1 MGAAKMKRTAGK
13 SRRLTRVLVA
23 NRGEIALR
31 VLRGCREMGIE
42 TVMVY
47 SEADRDSLPVRLADA
62 AFPIGPAPATA
73 SYLNIDAILDAAR
86 RSGADA
92 VHPGYGFLAENAGF
106 AEACEREGL
115 VFIGP
120 PPGAMRLL
128 GDKIEARRAME
139 KQGVP
144 IIPGLTDRSDNKAI
158 RAFGRRA
165 GYPIIVKAA
174 AGGGG
179 KGMRIVRD
187 EAGLQSALRGARSE
201 ARASFGD
208 DGVYAEKYL
217 EQVRHI
223 EIQVLADRHGN
234 AVHLGERECSLQRRH
249 QKLIEEAPSIA
260 VSPELRSRMGEL
272 ALQVVRASGYR
283 NAGTVEFL
291 VDEKE
296 NPYFMEVNAR
306 LQVEH
311 PVTEVVTGCDLLRAQ
326 LEIARGDRLR
336 LRQDRLNPRGW
347 AIECRIVAEDP
358 ANRFQPSPGRIESVR
373 FPSGPGVRVDTAM
386 QPGDEIS
393 LHYDALVAKLI
404 TWGRDRDHA
413 IVRMERALQEFQIVG
428 IRTSIPFHREIMA
441 GEDFRSG
448 NIDIGY
454 VDRELPRIA
463 RALETIGPDAETA
476 AILAAVATDDEEER
490 SWTTRAGSPVSPW
503 ALSGRRAMMAARSPR
518 VTVI

>member
-1 MGAAKMKRTAGK
+1 MSAAK
-13 SRRLTRVLVA
+13 RRPAAARRRVLKRVLIA

-47 SEADRDSLPVRLADA
+47 SDADRDSLPVRLADA
-62 AFPIGPAPATA
+62 AFPIGPPPAAA
-73 SYLNIDAILDAAR
+73 SYLNIDAILAAAR

-92 VHPGYGFLAENAGF
+92 VHPGYGFLAENPAF

-120 PPGAMRLL
+120 PAGAMRLL
-128 GDKIEARRAME
+128 GDKVEARRAME

-144 IIPGLTDRSDNKAI
+144 IIPGLTDRSDDAAI
-158 RAFGRRA
+158 RAFGQRA
-165 GYPIIVKAA
+165 GYPIILKAA

-187 EAGLQSALRGARSE
+187 GAGVESALRGARSE

-217 EQVRHI
+217 EKVRHI
-223 EIQVLADRHGN
+223 EIQVLADAHGN

-260 VSPELRSRMGEL
+260 VSPALRRSMGDL
-272 ALQVVRASGYR
+272 ALQVVQASGYR

-291 VDEKE
+291 VDEQE

-311 PVTEVVTGCDLLRAQ
+311 PVTEAVTGCDLLRAQ
-326 LEIARGDRLR
+326 LEIARGDRLT
-336 LRQDRLNPRGW
+336 LRQDRLSPRGW

-358 ANRFQPSPGRIESVR
+358 ANHFQPSPGRIEAVR
-373 FPSGPGVRVDTAM
+373 FPSGPGVRVDTAI
-386 QPGDEIS
+386 QPGDEVS
-393 LHYDALVAKLI
+393 LHYDPLIAKLI

-413 IVRMERALQEFQIVG
+413 IIRMQRALREFQIVG
-428 IRTSIPFHREIMA
+428 IRTSIPFHREMMA
-441 GEDFRSG
+441 SADFRSG
-448 NIDIGY
+448 AIDIGY

-463 RALETIGPDAETA
+463 AVLETIGPDAETA
-476 AILAAVATDDEEER
+476 AILAAVVAADEEQR
-490 SWTTRAGSPVSPW
+490 NRTGRAGRAASPW
-503 ALSGRRAMMAARSPR
+503 ALAGRRAIMGARSPR

>member
-1 MGAAKMKRTAGK
+1 VSAAKKKRPAAK
-13 SRRLTRVLVA
+13 PRKLTRVLIA

-62 AFPIGPAPATA
+62 AVLIGPPPAA
-73 SYLNIDAILDAAR
+73 SSYLNIDAILDAAR
-86 RSGADA
+86 KSKADA

-106 AEACEREGL
+106 AEACEKAGL
-115 VFIGP
+115 IFIGP
-120 PPGAMRLL
+120 PPDAMRLL

-144 IIPGLTDRSDNKAI
+144 IIPGLTDRSDDAAI
-158 RAFGRRA
+158 RDFGQRA
-165 GYPIIVKAA
+165 GYPIIIKAA

-179 KGMRIVRD
+179 KGMRIVRGD
-187 EAGLQSALRGARSE
+187 AGLESALRGARSE

-223 EIQVLADRHGN
+223 EIQVLADAHGN
-234 AVHLGERECSLQRRH
+234 AVYLGERECSLQRRH

-260 VSPELRSRMGEL
+260 VSPEMRRSMGEI
-272 ALQVVRASGYR
+272 ALEVVKASGYR

-291 VDEKE
+291 VDEKK

-311 PVTEVVTGCDLLRAQ
+311 PVTEAVTGCDLVRAQ
-326 LEIARGDRLR
+326 LEVARGDRLTI
-336 LRQDRLNPRGW
+336 RQDRLNPRGW

-358 ANRFQPSPGRIESVR
+358 ANRFQPSPGRISSVR
-373 FPSGPGVRVDTAM
+373 FPSGPGVRVDTAI
-386 QPGDEIS
+386 QPGDEVS

-413 IVRMERALQEFQIVG
+413 IVRMQRALEEFQIVG
-428 IRTSIPFHREIMA
+428 IRTSIPFHREMMA
-441 GEDFRSG
+441 SDDFRNG
-448 NIDIGY
+448 AIDIGY

-463 RALETIGPDAETA
+463 AVLETIGPDAETA
-476 AILAAVATDDEEER
+476 AILAAIAAADEEA
-490 SWTTRAGSPVSPW
+490 RAGTMGARASVSPW
-503 ALSGRRAMMAARSPR
+503 ALSGRRAMMAARYPR